1 MKDIQIV
8 WDDNFG
14 SVLQLKINNPIC
26 SERFNE
32 IIKYLQA
39 IEIHNNA
46 EAHVFFIQD
55 KYIFVFYEE
64 LIESEKT
71 FLNKIK
77 NHFRTCKNSLHI
89 DDYKLDILTTEDA
102 ANSFNDWLMKL
113 IVKTKDGET
122 VISKSS
128 IVANDYIRDF
138 NELNYDKIGKLKIEK
153 EIVKI
158 DNETKQILIKN
169 DIIEN
174 EIIEQIVTNSEIKT
188 NISQI
193 DEQSKE
199 LDQMVIDA
207 INRKNDMLKKEND
220 NKIKLQK
227 EKQNGDKLKEIE
239 QIKLQELKQKQE
251 MTYKTIVNQLFT
263 ITNNKRDFVSKK
275 VFCDLLNLDIT
286 NKSDIR
292 LLTTVLKNEGVEYN
306 RKKSIKGVAGA
317 YCGIELNE

>member
-46 EAHVFFIQD
+46 DAHVFFIQD

-102 ANSFNDWLMKL
+102 AQSFNDWLMKL

-138 NELNYDKIGKLKIEK
+138 NELNHDKIGKLKIEK

-158 DNETKQILIKN
+158 NDNIDIVDNEV
-169 DIIEN
+169 N
-174 EIIEQIVTNSEIKT
+174 EIVNENIILDVQIE
-188 NISQI
+188 
-193 DEQSKE
+193 
-199 LDQMVIDA
+199 
-207 INRKNDMLKKEND
+207 KEN
-220 NKIKLQK
+220 N
-227 EKQNGDKLKEIE
+227 E
-239 QIKLQELKQKQE
+239 LQELIDKRNKQTDLLTHIREERQKVILENKKKKESIQNIKDKKAE
-251 MTYKTIVNQLFT
+251 VIEEVERGKTQIIKSVIDEFFVVSND
-263 ITNNKRDFVSKK
+263 KKDCVSKK
-275 VFCDLLNLDIT
+275 VFCDMLQLDYNSKI
-286 NKSDIR
+286 DIR
-292 LLTTVLKNEGVEYN
+292 LLSTILKEYDVVYN
-306 RKKSIKGVAGA
+306 RVKRIKGVAGA
-317 YCGIELNE
+317 YFGIKLLE